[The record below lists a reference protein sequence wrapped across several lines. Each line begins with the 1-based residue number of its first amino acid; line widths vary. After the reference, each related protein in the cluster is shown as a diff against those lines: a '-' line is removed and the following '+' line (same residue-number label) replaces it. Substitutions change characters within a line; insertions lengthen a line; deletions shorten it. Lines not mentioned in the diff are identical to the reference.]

1 MKNIYLFGLMFFL
14 LFIATFSGYVH
25 GYESGREEGRIL
37 QMQEDYLS
45 DSLNMRMELDNQ
57 LQEAIKDIPR

>member
-25 GYESGREEGRIL
+25 GYESGREDGISLKTEENLRRDSIL
-37 QMQEDYLS
+37 FEV
-45 DSLNMRMELDNQ
+45 ELRRA
-57 LQEAIKDIPR
+57 ESTSKSSY